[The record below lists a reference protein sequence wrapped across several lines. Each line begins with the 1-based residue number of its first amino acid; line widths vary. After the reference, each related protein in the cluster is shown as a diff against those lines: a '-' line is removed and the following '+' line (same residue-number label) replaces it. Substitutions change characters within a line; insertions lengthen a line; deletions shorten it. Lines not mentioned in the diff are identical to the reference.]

1 MSIGTFFHHIGTF
14 LLLAASALLIVPD
27 VTAPSVHHLSLF
39 RTTSKYISTSI
50 LSYASGNPVIDF
62 GSFGYCVRIIPEPG
76 SPRLP
81 APDICY
87 NDGVGYS
94 PADAINGV
102 FRLTRSRRIST
113 DVGRAAARLTK
124 TFVLIPLATAAAFIA
139 ALLALLS
146 SLRPSRWASVLAV
159 GVSTLTFCLALVGF
173 ICAMV
178 AVAAVRAGLR
188 DGGTSLRAYYG
199 VGMWAL
205 LAAMI
210 CFLLGSGLVFFTCC
224 SGRRHRSR
232 DAHFA
237 KTG

>member
-14 LLLAASALLIVPD
+14 LLLAAFALLIVPD
-27 VTAPSVHHLSLF
+27 VTAPSAHHLSLF
-39 RTTSKYISTSI
+39 RTTSNYISTSI
-50 LSYASGNPVIDF
+50 LNYASGNPVIDF

-81 APDICY
+81 APEICY

-102 FRLTRSRRIST
+102 SGSP
-113 DVGRAAARLTK
+113 GRAAARLTK

-159 GVSTLTFCLALVGF
+159 GVSALAFCLALVAFVCG
-173 ICAMV
+173 MV

-188 DGGTSLRAYYG
+188 DAGTSVRAYYG
-199 VGMWAL
+199 AGMWAL
-205 LAAMI
+205 LAALI
-210 CFLLGSGLVFFTCC
+210 CSLLGSGLEPG
-224 SGRRHRSR
+224 SQ
-232 DAHFA
+232 FA
-237 KTG
+237 KAG